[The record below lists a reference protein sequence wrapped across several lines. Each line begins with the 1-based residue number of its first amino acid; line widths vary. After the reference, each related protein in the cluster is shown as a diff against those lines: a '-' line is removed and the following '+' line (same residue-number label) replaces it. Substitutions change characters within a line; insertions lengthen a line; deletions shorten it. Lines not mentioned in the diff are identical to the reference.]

1 MILPFATRCVM
12 SVSPRLI
19 GPPPIDLVLGRLGDD
34 TPTHQ
39 ASSLSTPRTTAAFA
53 NYTNYRISLS
63 GACTTTNVNFHYKT
77 SIPSTLS
84 STTLQSLKSPVAS
97 FPSKSQA
104 GTPLPHPLNHLRIS
118 SLPPHSRSFSSFP
131 LRTRSHPDDLQ
142 GSDRRHTHYICLGR
156 LWNFKFQPNPV
167 ATPPVAATPPC
178 PGTARLSSS
187 RAMLLLILSHVCY
200 YYPITL
206 LETPQLLTSVSLV
219 NCY

>member
-1 MILPFATRCVM
+1 MN
-12 SVSPRLI
+12 VSPRLI

-118 SLPPHSRSFSSFP
+118 SLSPHSRSFSFFP

-167 ATPPVAATPPC
+167 ATPPVAATPPL
-178 PGTARLSSS
+178 PWHSPP
-187 RAMLLLILSHVCY
+187 LLQQGNATRVY
-200 YYPITL
+200 EQT
-206 LETPQLLTSVSLV
+206 VK
-219 NCY
+219 